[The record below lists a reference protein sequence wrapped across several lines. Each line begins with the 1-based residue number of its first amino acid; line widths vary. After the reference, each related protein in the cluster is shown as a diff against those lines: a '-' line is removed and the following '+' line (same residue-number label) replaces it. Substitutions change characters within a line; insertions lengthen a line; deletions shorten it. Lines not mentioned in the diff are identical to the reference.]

1 MLGYKME
8 NILTSLGALPKF
20 LLMFLI
26 LYFVLIRPQMKE
38 QKEKKLMIE
47 NLKKDNRVIT
57 RGGMVGKIID
67 FQGKDNQYVIIDNEA
82 GSKLKLLKSSIVSL
96 FEK

>member
-1 MLGYKME
+1 ME
-8 NILTSLGALPKF
+8 NMLTSLGALPMF
-20 LLMFLI
+20 LLMFVV
-26 LYFVLIRPQMKE
+26 LYFVLIRPQIKE
-38 QKEKKLMIE
+38 QKEKKIMIE

>member
-1 MLGYKME
+1 ME
-8 NILTSLGALPKF
+8 NILTTLGALPMF
-20 LLMFLI
+20 LLMFII

-47 NLKKDNRVIT
+47 NLKKDNRVVT
-57 RGGMVGKIID
+57 RGGLVGKIID
-67 FQGKDNQYVIIDNEA
+67 FQGKNDQYIIIDNEA
-82 GSKLKLLKSSIVSL
+82 GSKIKLLKSSIVSL

>member
-1 MLGYKME
+1 
-8 NILTSLGALPKF
+8 
-20 LLMFLI
+20 MFI
-26 LYFVLIRPQMKE
+26 VLYFVLIRPQIKE
-38 QKEKKLMIE
+38 QKGKQLMIE